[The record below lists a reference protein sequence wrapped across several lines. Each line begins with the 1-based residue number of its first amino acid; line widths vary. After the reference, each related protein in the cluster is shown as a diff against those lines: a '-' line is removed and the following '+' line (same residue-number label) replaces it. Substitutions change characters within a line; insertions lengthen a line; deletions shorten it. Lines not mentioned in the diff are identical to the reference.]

1 MVCFVVKNVVAFCI
15 ALGLHY
21 LCDMKQLLA
30 YIAVAA
36 VLTAC
41 SAAADKPWWEQLE
54 KSRYA
59 TPVAEVSPTADAAE
73 LAAAGFDTTVHTV
86 AVRNIGALRTAFND
100 TNDTHLAAAIRTGIS
115 PISTLADVWKITR
128 PIVRIASCNDYY
140 VDSMT
145 HSLPY
150 LTPEADALLH
160 DIGRSF
166 ADTIAARSGGHRYL
180 VKVTSALRT
189 EASVAALRRRNRNAT
204 DSSAHR
210 FATTFDLSYTKF
222 IQCDP
227 NYRISQESL
236 KNVLAEVL
244 ADLRERERCYVKY
257 ERKTSCFHITVR

>member
-1 MVCFVVKNVVAFCI
+1 M
-15 ALGLHY
+15 
-21 LCDMKQLLA
+21 
-30 YIAVAA
+30 
-36 VLTAC
+36 
-41 SAAADKPWWEQLE
+41 E

-59 TPVAEVSPTADAAE
+59 SPAATVSVNSSPAT
-73 LAAAGFDTTVHTV
+73 LAAAGYDTTVHTV

-115 PISTLADVWKITR
+115 PIASPADVWKISR
-128 PIVRIASCNDYY
+128 PIVLLSSCNDYY

-145 HSLPY
+145 HSMPY

-166 ADTIAARSGGHRYL
+166 SDSIAARSGGHRYKI
-180 VKVTSALRT
+180 KVTSALRT

-210 FATTFDLSYTKF
+210 YATTFDISYTKF
-222 IQCDP
+222 VQCDP
-227 NYRISQESL
+227 DYRISQESL

-244 ADLRERERCYVKY
+244 YDLRQRERCYIKY